1 MLALPLAGL
10 FAAAFALVVGFFCV
24 RITKV
29 YFSMLTLAFAQIAWA
44 LCLKLNAVT
53 GGDQGLSGI
62 PYPAFL
68 KHLDGVPVVGAFDMG
83 ERFHMLVLV
92 LVAACLVA
100 IHRILASPFGRVLTM
115 IRENPGRAEFV
126 GVNVHRYQLAAFV
139 IAGLFAGLAGAMFGI
154 FNRGMYPD
162 LMYWTKSAEVLI
174 MVVLGGMSRF
184 YGPILGAFLLLWL
197 NQEITALTEYW
208 SLIVGLSLMALIFFL
223 PGGVADLVE
232 RGRRLWSSRFGR
244 AAAAPATPR
253 TSAP

>member
-1 MLALPLAGL
+1 L

-24 RITKV
+24 RITRV

-44 LCLKLNAVT
+44 LCMKLNNVT

-68 KHLDGVPVVGAFDMG
+68 KYLDGLPVIGAFDAG
-83 ERFHMLVLV
+83 ERFHMLAVV
-92 LVAACLVA
+92 VVVACLA
-100 IHRILASPFGRVLTM
+100 IIHRILASPFGRVLTM
-115 IRENPGRAEFV
+115 IRENSGRAEFV

-139 IAGLFAGLAGAMFGI
+139 IAGLFAGLAGALFGI

-184 YGPILGAFLLLWL
+184 YGPILGAALLLWL
-197 NQEITALTEYW
+197 NQEVTAVTEYW

-223 PGGVADLVE
+223 PGGVTDLVE
-232 RGRRLWSSRFGR
+232 RAR
-244 AAAAPATPR
+244 ALLPARWARSALAPVAPPGAPR
-253 TSAP
+253 